1 MYQILPYSRAQAT
14 RLGVTIKPSQ
24 NKNKKIDVYR
34 DGKFVASI
42 GAIGYKDYPTYTKE
56 DGLEKAKE
64 RRRLYKLR
72 HNADRSIVDSPGY
85 FANQILW

>member
-1 MYQILPYSRAQAT
+1 MYQITPYSRAQAR

-42 GAIGYKDYPTYTKE
+42 GAIGYKDYPTYMKE

-72 HNADRSIVDSPGY
+72 HNADRSIVGSPGY
-85 FANQILW
+85 YADQILW